1 MPEARSVLRRL
12 EALADPQA
20 VQGMAR
26 FGIRGKRVLGISVV
40 TLRRLA
46 REMGTDH
53 RLARDLW
60 ASGIHE
66 ARILASMVDDPSRVT
81 GAQME
86 AWVRGF
92 DSWDLCD
99 QVCGNLFDRTP
110 FAFRKALAWS
120 RRREEFVRRAGFA
133 LMASLAV
140 HAKDAGA
147 DRFMKFL
154 PAITRAATDERNFVR
169 KAVNWALRQI
179 GKRSRALHTAAL
191 RTARRIQH
199 LESRSARWIAADA
212 LRELT
217 SPAVQKRLRG

>member
-1 MPEARSVLRRL
+1 MPEARSVLLRL
-12 EALADPQA
+12 EALADPRA
-20 VQGMAR
+20 VQGMDR

-46 REMGTDH
+46 RESGTDH
-53 RLARDLW
+53 GLARDLW

-66 ARILASMVDDPSRVT
+66 ARILASMVDDSSRVT

-110 FAFRKALAWS
+110 FAFGKALAWS

-140 HAKDAGA
+140 HDKDAGA

-154 PAITRAATDERNFVR
+154 PAIARAATDERNFVK

-179 GKRSRALHTAAL
+179 GKRSRVLHGAAL
-191 RTARRIQH
+191 RTARQIQR

-217 SPAVQKRLRG
+217 GPAVQQRLRK